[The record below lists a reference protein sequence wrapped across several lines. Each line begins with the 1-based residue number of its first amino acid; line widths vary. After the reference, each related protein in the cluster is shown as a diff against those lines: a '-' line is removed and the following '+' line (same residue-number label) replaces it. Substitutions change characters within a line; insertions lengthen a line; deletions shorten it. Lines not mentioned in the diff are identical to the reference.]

1 MLQPKRQ
8 EQEQP
13 VELDK
18 TVDFDAIAR
27 KLLASK
33 PRPAVEPAPRRKS
46 V

>member
-33 PRPAVEPAPRRKS
+33 PSVFRQCLRKT
-46 V
+46 